1 MPVMPET
8 ANTPGRVALPSDR
21 VIIGGVEWIT
31 TGEACER
38 LAPDVGPET
47 LRNWYAPRDGR
58 PPTVRVLRDPDGRP
72 VRLRRQL
79 LVCWADVVEA
89 EHTARTQPAGRPRN
103 TA

>member
-1 MPVMPET
+1 MPET
-8 ANTPGRVALPSDR
+8 ADTPARGRLPSDK
-21 VIIGGVEWIT
+21 VIIDGVEWIP

-58 PPTVRVLRDPDGRP
+58 AATVRVLRDPDGRP

-79 LVCWADVVEA
+79 LVCWPDVVEA
-89 EHTARTQPAGRPRN
+89 EHAARTQAAGRPRG
-103 TA
+103 TLA